1 MEPQTVYIDYI
12 ERKPTMKKFL
22 TAALTIAVTTSVAVR
37 IVNRA
42 APGAVDA
49 YKTQVEA
56 VAPITECYSVKLN
69 RETGEKVTTTYAC

>member
-1 MEPQTVYIDYI
+1 
-12 ERKPTMKKFL
+12 MKKLLL
-22 TAALTIAVTTSVAVR
+22 TALTVAVTANLAVR
-37 IVNRA
+37 VINRA
-42 APGAVDA
+42 APKAADA